1 MKRILLL
8 LMIATLIHAAEPQFT
23 NVEWGDWYILT
34 QDQPT
39 PPYFIHAMDPD
50 EDYPIN
56 FLVAKDG
63 SYESETFPSFELE
76 DYNDTSAIMNFTPT
90 NEDIGDENG
99 KKNYSI
105 YIIAEDS
112 GPSEEASMVRVN
124 FRIQNVN
131 DPPSLRGIEPFSP
144 LTIAEGTTQDFEYNY
159 TQSDIDIPWGDSL
172 ETAWYH
178 NNILINKTNSTSGQY
193 SIDFGYCTA
202 GTHTVEVN
210 ITDQDNESDAY
221 TWDITVNNTNR
232 PPEFNGPI
240 ANITLDEGEHLED
253 FLVLEDYFTDPDTE
267 CFGDNQDNLTYSM
280 INAVPEA
287 NITID
292 RTNGNH
298 SVSINPED
306 YWFGNFTMSFRVNDS
321 YTTTDSNNIT
331 IIVDNVNNPPVFLP
345 IPNQTTAQG
354 AHFTLDLNDYLTDN
368 DPHDTHTFTSNSSV
382 FNTTD
387 GLIDTIPSEVKNHT
401 VNVCA
406 NDSINT
412 TCTNISIEVK
422 RNHIP
427 VLTPIDNQTDT
438 EGNLFQLI
446 VNATDLDTEDN
457 LTFSTNISWI
467 NVITIDK
474 TGNASARLEV
484 QLMDNHT
491 GNHTVQVTVVDSK
504 GARDNENFNLEV
516 IDINNPPQWQPLPVF
531 NPRVNTSFSVDFSSY
546 VEDLDLDDTHMY
558 WDNTSLFNIQSS
570 GLVQFTPDNVSL
582 TKVNLTV
589 SDGEFNDSTT
599 AIFNITSNHNPL
611 ISNKS
616 VICREDY
623 LCNFTIQAT
632 DPDDDPLNFT
642 TNLTFHN
649 LSSWIQ
655 NNTLMINLTA
665 NQSEV
670 GLNEFNITA
679 SDPYGGTNTSTLTI
693 NITNTNDIPY
703 FTLLE
708 NRTGGNSLREDQTYE
723 ITIEAY
729 DEDGDLLS
737 FNVSP
742 FLFNISTSIR
752 TETIGNTTIGK
763 FNFTPDQPGNL
774 TLNFSVTDGINTTY
788 KKVMYHIINVS
799 KPPEIT
805 SFTPPL
811 NHTILENNTQDFN
824 ITVHD
829 PDSDILFYNWTIN
842 NNPVATTQN
851 WSFTPDFC
859 AAGQYNI
866 SVNVSDGNL
875 STALTW
881 NLTVL
886 DNNIPPILNNSIPNI
901 TIKKNQVK
909 EILDLKDFFYQVDA
923 CNQSMDFNHTPITN
937 MTLLFNDSRVTAHP
951 ATDFVGNLTVAFIA
965 NDSLSTT
972 TSNQITIQVENNT
985 PPVIHEVYHGNW
997 TNKTRINLTT
1007 YEDTTITFMH
1017 NSSDK
1022 ENDTILTTWS
1032 YDKQYSTENLTIYF
1046 DYSSS
1051 GTHILNL
1058 TVSDNVTA
1066 SHAIWNITVI
1076 DVNRPPTFGKVP
1088 LPTEG
1093 TSHNVSFNDSF
1104 NAADGRFISEPK
1116 DTLDQNTYLLKPDF
1130 RNIQYTFRANHT
1142 SEIIGERN
1150 ASDTASSFNN
1160 VSTTYDDNPLTYWE
1174 AESPATLSIRFNT
1187 TAFIRNI
1194 SISTRQLVSFNISYM
1209 FNGTPYHLLSS
1220 DCNGNQTLTIPPTP
1234 MDRMTFN
1241 FTGQIQVNEIELNR
1255 AAAATVQARTSP
1267 DANAWSQ
1274 WSDPLSNQSLF
1285 HQENRTQNMT
1295 YHWDNRYI
1303 QYALTISNATV
1314 NRPVLNMRIP
1324 DFVMKEEY
1332 DISPW
1337 IDLDH
1342 YFSDKDND
1350 TLNFS
1355 IIDIQNSENLGIS
1368 INDENRMSLSPST
1381 DWFGVANF
1389 RIQATDP
1396 KNASIESN
1404 NITIT
1409 VIDTYD
1415 QPPPE
1420 NTGGGGGETQRIIVP
1435 FPEEKNVT
1443 QPEYLQLITPR
1454 RIIKTDNNSVIIPLT
1469 LTNKGNVTLRQIS
1482 LDARSNDSVEF
1493 AYDSSPINLA
1503 SQESHDTQLEAS
1515 WEDAS
1520 SISIN
1525 ISAHAQEPD
1534 VMDFTIVS
1542 ITPLEGESL
1551 NNEVKFVRDLLS
1563 SNPEC
1568 LELNEQITRAQ
1579 DMIENNQATQAKEL
1593 LQKTVESCRY
1603 LISSKESTPEQPEEI
1618 NEWTRYL
1625 QKNRIPL
1632 IIIGSIL
1639 SLLILILIGIVIA
1652 ANYYNRR
1659 EFS

>member
-1 MKRILLL
+1 MKRILMLII
-8 LMIATLIHAAEPQFT
+8 IATLIHAAEPQFT
-23 NVEWGDWYILT
+23 NVEWDDWYIIT

-50 EDYPIN
+50 EDYPID
-56 FLVAKDG
+56 FLVAK
-63 SYESETFPSFELE
+63 SEEFESETFTSFKLE
-76 DYNDTSAIMNFTPT
+76 NYNDTSAIMNFTPT
-90 NEDIGDENG
+90 NEDVGNKSG
-99 KKNYSI
+99 PKNYTI
-105 YIIAEDS
+105 YILAEDS
-112 GPSEEASMVRVN
+112 GPSEEVNTIRIN

-131 DPPSLRGIEPFSP
+131 DPPVLKGIDP
-144 LTIAEGTTQDFEYNY
+144 LSSITIEEGTTQEFGYNY

-172 ETAWYH
+172 ETFWYH
-178 NNILINKTNSTSGQY
+178 DSILTNATNSTSGEY
-193 SIDFGYCTA
+193 SIYYDYCSA
-202 GTHTVEVN
+202 GSHTMEVN
-210 ITDQDNESDAY
+210 ITDLNGTSDSY

-232 PPEFNGPI
+232 PPEFKGPI
-240 ANITLDEGEHLED
+240 ANITLEEGEHLEE
-253 FLVLEDYFTDPDTE
+253 FLVLEDYFNDPDTE
-267 CFGDNQDNLTYSM
+267 CFGNNKDNITYSM

-292 RTNGNH
+292 KVNGNH
-298 SVSINPED
+298 TVSINPEE
-306 YWFGNFTMSFRVNDS
+306 YWFGNFTMRFRANDS
-321 YTTTDSNNIT
+321 YTTTDSNNISV
-331 IIVDNVNNPPVFLP
+331 IVDNVNNPPVFLT

-412 TCTNISIEVK
+412 TCTNLSIEVK
-422 RNHIP
+422 RNNIP
-427 VLTPIDNQTDT
+427 VLDPIDNQTET

-467 NVITIDK
+467 NVITIDNK
-474 TGNASARLEV
+474 GSASLEV

-491 GNHTVQVTVVDSK
+491 GNHTVQVTVTDSK
-504 GARDNENFNLEV
+504 GARDTENFSLEV
-516 IDINNPPQWQPLPVF
+516 IDINNPPQWQPLPEF
-531 NPRVNTSFSVDFSSY
+531 NPRVNNSFSVDFSSY
-546 VEDLDLDDTHMY
+546 AEDLDLDDTHMY

-570 GLVQFTPDNVSL
+570 GLVQFTPDNISL

-589 SDGEFNDSTT
+589 SDGEFNDSIIAT
-599 AIFNITSNHNPL
+599 FNITSNLNPR
-611 ISNKS
+611 ISNIS
-616 VICREDY
+616 INCREDY
-623 LCNFTIQAT
+623 PCNFTINAT
-632 DPDDDPLNFT
+632 DPDDDPLNYT
-642 TNLTFHN
+642 SNLSFHN
-649 LSSWIQ
+649 FSSWTQ
-655 NNTLMINLTA
+655 NNTLLVNLTA

-670 GLNEFNITA
+670 GLHRFNITVQ
-679 SDPYGGTNTSTLTI
+679 DPYGGINSSTLTI
-693 NITNTNDIPY
+693 NITNTNDLPF

-708 NRTGGNSLREDQTYE
+708 NKTGGNSLKDDHTYE

-729 DEDGDLLS
+729 DEDGDFLS

-742 FLFNISTSIR
+742 FLFNISSRIR
-752 TETIGNTTIGK
+752 QEIIGNTTIGT
-763 FNFTPDQPGNL
+763 FNFTPEQPGNL

-788 KKVMYHIINVS
+788 KKALYHIINVS

-805 SFTPPL
+805 SFTPSL
-811 NHTILENNTQDFN
+811 NHTISENTTQHFN
-824 ITVHD
+824 ITVQD
-829 PDSDILFYNWTIN
+829 PDSDILYYNWTIN
-842 NNPVATTQN
+842 NHPVATTQN

-859 AAGQYNI
+859 AEGQYNI
-866 SVNVSDGNL
+866 SINVSDGNL
-875 STALTW
+875 STGLTW

-886 DNNIPPILNNSIPNI
+886 DNNIPPILNSSIPNI

-909 EILDLKDFFYQVDA
+909 EILDLSDYFYQIDA
-923 CNQSMDFNHTPITN
+923 CNQSMDFNHTPISN
-937 MTLLFNDSRVTAHP
+937 MTLLFNGSRITAYP
-951 ATDFVGNLTVAFIA
+951 STDFVGNITLEFIA
-965 NDSLSTT
+965 NDSIATT
-972 TSNQITIQVENNT
+972 TSNTITIQVENNT
-985 PPVIHEVYHGNW
+985 APMIHEVYHGNW

-1007 YEDTTITFMH
+1007 HEDTTITFMH

-1022 ENDTILTTWS
+1022 ENDTILTIWS
-1032 YDKQYSTENLTIYF
+1032 FDNQSYQTENLTKYF

-1051 GTHILNL
+1051 GSHILNL

-1088 LPTEG
+1088 LPTKG
-1093 TSHNVSFNDSF
+1093 SFHNASFNDSF
-1104 NAADGRFISEPK
+1104 TATDGKFISEPK
-1116 DTLDQNTYLLKPDF
+1116 DTLDDSTYLVKPDF
-1130 RNIQYTFRANHT
+1130 QNIEYTFQSNHT
-1142 SEIIGERN
+1142 SKTIGERN
-1150 ASDTASSFNN
+1150 ASSTTRSFNN
-1160 VSTTYDDNPLTYWE
+1160 VSNTYDKNYLTYWE
-1174 AESPATLSIRFNT
+1174 GESPATLSIGFNT
-1187 TAFIRNI
+1187 TTFIRNI
-1194 SISTRQLVSFNISYM
+1194 SISTRQLVTFNISYT
-1209 FNGTPYHLLSS
+1209 FKGTSYHLLSS
-1220 DCNGNQTLTIPPTP
+1220 ECNGNLTLTIPPTP
-1234 MDRMTFN
+1234 MDHMTFN
-1241 FTGQIQVNEIELNR
+1241 FTGQIQVNEIGLYR
-1255 AAAATVQARTSP
+1255 TSGATLQARTSYN
-1267 DANAWSQ
+1267 ANAWSE

-1285 HQENRTQNMT
+1285 HQENLTQNMT
-1295 YHWDNRYI
+1295 YNWDNRYI
-1303 QYALTISNATV
+1303 QYALTMSNTTV
-1314 NRPVLNMRIP
+1314 NRPVLNMKIP

-1368 INDENRMSLSPST
+1368 INEENHIRLSPET
-1381 DWFGVANF
+1381 DWFGVASF
-1389 RIQATDP
+1389 RIKATDP
-1396 KNASIESN
+1396 SNTSIESN

-1420 NTGGGGGETQRIIVP
+1420 NTGGGGGETQRVIVP

-1443 QPEYLQLITPR
+1443 QPEFLQLITPR
-1454 RIIKTDNNSVIIPLT
+1454 RIIKTDNNSIMIPLT

-1482 LDARSNDSVEF
+1482 LDAQSNESVEF
-1493 AYDSSPINLA
+1493 TYDDNPINLA
-1503 SQESHDTQLEAS
+1503 PQESHDTQIEAS
-1515 WEDAS
+1515 WDDAS

-1525 ISAHAQEPD
+1525 ISAQAQEPD
-1534 VMDFTIVS
+1534 VMDFTLVS

-1568 LELNEQITRAQ
+1568 LELNEQISRAQ
-1579 DMIENNQATQAKEL
+1579 DMIKNNQATQAKEL
-1593 LQKTVESCRY
+1593 LQNTVDTCRY
-1603 LISSKESTPEQPEEI
+1603 LISSKDQQTEQPEEI
-1618 NEWTRYL
+1618 NEWKHYL

-1639 SLLILILIGIVIA
+1639 SLLILILIGIVLA